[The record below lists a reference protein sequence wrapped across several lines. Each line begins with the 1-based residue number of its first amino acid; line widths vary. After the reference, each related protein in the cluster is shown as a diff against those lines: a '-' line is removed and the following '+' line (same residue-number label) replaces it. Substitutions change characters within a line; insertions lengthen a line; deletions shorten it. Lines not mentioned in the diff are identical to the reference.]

1 MNEEYENDVQETTPR
16 KRKPGLTHSRD
27 LVHYINRSQTY
38 PSNNSRSVALYIADY
53 YNPKKGYAFPSQEQM
68 AEDFSVH
75 PPTIRRWL
83 KELASTGYWTITKG
97 GLNNSS
103 RYAPSSE
110 ELKKIE
116 KFLDAESRNERLND
130 RNPRLEPSKPR
141 NDRLAV
147 VAQTRSHGKKAPE
160 DAVEEVDETTPA
172 TGETEP
178 TRGEVANYQPAP
190 LPDTVPANLD
200 ALFEAMIPYGI
211 RAYKEP
217 RGFSKLNASQQDL
230 IGIMISHLLQSGLVA
245 EKERDS
251 IVRKMSETWLKHPD
265 TDREIFYNRFMHHLV
280 DNHMPAKT

>member
-1 MNEEYENDVQETTPR
+1 MIEEYDNEVQETVPK

-103 RYAPSSE
+103 RYAPSPK
-110 ELKKIE
+110 ELKRIE
-116 KFLDAESRNERLND
+116 EFLEAESRNERIND
-130 RNPRLEPSKPR
+130 RNKRTEPSKPR
-141 NDRLAV
+141 NDCLESV
-147 VAQTRSHGKKAPE
+147 VQSKKPVKSEESKKTSDKPKEAE
-160 DAVEEVDETTPA
+160 VEEYKPS
-172 TGETEP
+172 
-178 TRGEVANYQPAP
+178 P
-190 LPDTVPANLD
+190 LPPDVPANLD
-200 ALFEAMIPYGI
+200 ALFEAMIPFGI
-211 RAYKEP
+211 RSYKEP

-230 IGIMISHLLQSGLVA
+230 IGIMISHLLQAGLVSD
-245 EKERDS
+245 KERDGV
-251 IVRKMSETWLKHPD
+251 VRKMSETWLKHPD
-265 TDREIFYNRFMHHLV
+265 TSREVFYNRFMHHLFSS
-280 DNHMPAKT
+280 NTPEKT